1 MYVGNTTTVK
11 PVIFILAPLPCFEK
25 KKKNEQ
31 KK

>member
-1 MYVGNTTTVK
+1 MYGGNTITVK

-25 KKKNEQ
+25 DEQKEQ